1 MNLPNKLTIL
11 RILLV
16 PVFFALLVADFP
28 GHCIL
33 ALAVFVIA
41 SLTDMI
47 DGKIARKYGLI
58 TDFGKFM
65 DPLADKLLTTAALIG
80 FMQWGFGY
88 YGFGWITLIVLA
100 REFLVTSLRLSA
112 AAEGRVIAANMWGK
126 VKTVSQMVAIIIMLI
141 YTVFA
146 DPVLSGFNLN
156 RTLCDIFM
164 YVGIIAMWISAAFAV
179 ISGIIYFKE
188 NSGFINTGK

>member
-16 PVFFALLVADFP
+16 PVFFALLVTEFS

-33 ALAVFVIA
+33 ALAVFIVA

-80 FMQWGFGY
+80 FVQWGFGY

-126 VKTVSQMVAIIIMLI
+126 VKTVSQMTAIIIMLVF
-141 YTVFA
+141 TVFD
-146 DPVLSGFNLN
+146 DPMLSGFNLN
-156 RTLCDIFM
+156 GTLCDIFM
-164 YVGIIAMWISAAFAV
+164 YAGIIAMWISAVFAV

>member
-16 PVFFALLVADFP
+16 PVFFALLVTEFP

-33 ALAVFVIA
+33 ALAVFIVA

-80 FMQWGFGY
+80 FVQWGFGY

-126 VKTVSQMVAIIIMLI
+126 VKTVSQMTAIIIMLVF
-141 YTVFA
+141 TVFD
-146 DPVLSGFNLN
+146 DPVLSGLNLSG
-156 RTLCDIFM
+156 TLCDIFM
-164 YVGIIAMWISAAFAV
+164 YAGIIAMWISAVFAV